1 MPDLYSQHSTHYV
14 AVDCIIFG
22 FDREELKLLLIKRGF
37 DPGKGQWSLMG
48 GFLRDRESL
57 DAAASRILHEL
68 TGLGE
73 IYLEQLQ
80 AYGEPDRDP
89 EARVISI
96 GYYALIN
103 TAQVEQIITKDYDA
117 RWFSL
122 EELPELV
129 FDHNILVDK
138 ALRRLRRRCRT
149 QPVGFELLP
158 EKFTLPQLMKLY
170 EAIFQQEFDKRNF
183 RKKMLSFGLLRKL
196 EEKEKEGSRKGAYLY
211 CFEQEKYESM
221 IRNGFNFDF

>member
-1 MPDLYSQHSTHYV
+1 MPDLYSQHARHYV

-48 GFLRDRESL
+48 GFLGEKESP
-57 DAAASRILHEL
+57 DEAASRILNEL

-80 AYGEPDRDP
+80 AYGEPARDP

-103 TAQVEQIITKDYDA
+103 TAQAEQIITSDYQA

-122 EELPELV
+122 AELPELV
-129 FDHNILVDK
+129 FDHNTMVEK

-170 EAIFQQEFDKRNF
+170 EAIFEQEFDKRNF
-183 RKKMLSFGLLRKL
+183 RKKMLSFGLLKKL
-196 EEKEKEGSRKGAYLY
+196 EEKEKEGSRKGAFRY
-211 CFEQEKYESM
+211 CFDEEKYEDM
-221 IRNGFNFDF
+221 VRNGYSFGF

>member
-1 MPDLYSQHSTHYV
+1 MPDLYSQHSRHYV

-22 FDREELKLLLIKRGF
+22 FDMEELKLLLIKRGF
-37 DPGKGQWSLMG
+37 EPGKGQWSLMG
-48 GFLRDRESL
+48 GFLGADEGL
-57 DAAASRILHEL
+57 DNSASRILNEL
-68 TGLGE
+68 TGLSN

-80 AYGEPDRDP
+80 AYGEPERDP
-89 EARVISI
+89 EARVISV

-103 TAQVEQIITKDYDA
+103 TAQAEQIITSDYQA
-117 RWFSL
+117 KWFSL
-122 EELPELV
+122 AELPELV

-170 EAIFQQEFDKRNF
+170 EAIFEQEFDKRNF
-183 RKKMLSFGLLRKL
+183 RKKMLSFGLLEKL

-211 CFEQEKYESM
+211 QFDQEKYDSM
-221 IRNGFNFDF
+221 ISKGFNFDF